1 MGQYLDRYADYLKKL
16 QEEISGGPKGRPLVG
31 FCSNA
36 DVVLSWDAAVYNQ
49 ILQKYLQ
56 AQPDQGRGE
65 QIASMEDFARIS
77 SWYITQGLGGNM
89 DISNA

>member
-49 ILQKYLQ
+49 ILQ
-56 AQPDQGRGE
+56 
-65 QIASMEDFARIS
+65 
-77 SWYITQGLGGNM
+77 
-89 DISNA
+89 